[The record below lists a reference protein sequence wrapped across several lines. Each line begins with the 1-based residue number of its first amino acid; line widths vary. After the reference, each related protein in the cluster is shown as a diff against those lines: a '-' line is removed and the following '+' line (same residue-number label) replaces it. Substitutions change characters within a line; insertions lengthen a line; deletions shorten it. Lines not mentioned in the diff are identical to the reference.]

1 MNEYDE
7 LTAIKA
13 MRAALPAQVSNAY
26 DDDELLNIVDM
37 IWDYYEQNGLLD
49 IDMDDDDDEP
59 DTLLQ
64 DLVEYTTRMLKK
76 DKGATIELAHLP
88 AMIQAELDYEE
99 TLANDI

>member
-13 MRAALPAQVSNAY
+13 MRAALPADASGKY

-37 IWDYYEQNGLLD
+37 IWDYYEQNGMLD
-49 IDMDDDDDEP
+49 IDVDEDDES

-64 DLVEYTTRMLKK
+64 DLVDYATRMLKK
-76 DKGATIELAHLP
+76 DKGATIDLSHLP

-99 TLANDI
+99 SLANEL